1 MSERL
6 SSGHPR
12 LDGVLAGGLPANA
25 INMLI
30 GLPGTG
36 KTILAQ
42 QYVFA
47 NATPERP
54 ALYLATV
61 SEPFDKILRYGQT
74 LRFFD
79 PEAVGRSVFFEDLG
93 TVLNER
99 GLAGVLEQVSELIK
113 ERRPGMIVIDSF
125 KALSTYAVDAEF
137 RRFLHDFAGRLS
149 AFPATSLWIGEYS
162 EDEIGVAPEFAVADA
177 IICLST
183 TRTAERETRSL
194 RILKLRGSDF
204 ASGQH
209 GYRLSANG
217 IDVFP
222 RLADPIDITG
232 YALDGPRRS
241 SGIPALDEMLAD
253 GYWPGA
259 STLCAGPSGSGKTL
273 MGLHFIF
280 NGARQGEP
288 GLLATLQEHPIQLA
302 RIVKGF
308 GWSLDEKGVELMY
321 RSPIDLYI
329 DQWVYDLL
337 EAVERSGARRV
348 LIDSLTDLQLG
359 APDEARFREYMYS
372 LLQRFSRQGVSLF
385 MTSELPDLFEV
396 RRLSEFGVSHLSD
409 NVVLLQYVREKAA
422 VRRAL
427 TVLKTRASRHEPQ
440 IREFRITPEG
450 IILGDP
456 FGPAQAFDQRESPQ

>member
-12 LDGVLAGGLPANA
+12 LDSVLGGGLPANA

-61 SEPFDKILRYGQT
+61 SEPFDKILHYGQT

-79 PEAVGRSVFFEDLG
+79 PEAVGRSVFYEDLG
-93 TVLNER
+93 AVLNEH
-99 GLAGVLEQVSELIK
+99 GLAGVLEQVSDLIK
-113 ERRPGMIVIDSF
+113 QRRPGMIVIDSF
-125 KALSTYAVDAEF
+125 KALSAYAEGAQF
-137 RRFLHDFAGRLS
+137 RQFLHDLAGRLS
-149 AFPATSLWIGEYS
+149 AFTASSLWIGEYG

-183 TRTAERETRSL
+183 ARAAEREARFL
-194 RILKLRGSDF
+194 RVLKLRGSGF
-204 ASGQH
+204 GPGRHA
-209 GYRLSANG
+209 YRLSANG

-222 RLADPIDITG
+222 RLADQADSTG
-232 YALDGPRRS
+232 YALDGARHS
-241 SGIPALDEMLAD
+241 SGIAALDEMLAD

-259 STLCAGPSGSGKTL
+259 STLCAGASGCGKTL

-280 NGARQGEP
+280 NGVRQGEP
-288 GLLATLQEHPIQLA
+288 GVLATLQEHPTQLA

-308 GWSLDEKGVELMY
+308 GWSADEEGVELMY
-321 RSPIDLYI
+321 RSPVDIYTDE
-329 DQWVYDLL
+329 WVYDLL
-337 EAVERSGARRV
+337 EAVERTGARRV
-348 LIDSLTDLQLG
+348 VIDSLTDLQF
-359 APDEARFREYMYS
+359 ASPDQIRFREYMYS
-372 LLQRFSRQGVSLF
+372 LVQRFSRQGVSLF
-385 MTSELPDLFEV
+385 MTSELPDLFQV
-396 RRLSEFGVSHLSD
+396 SRLSEFGVSHLSD
-409 NVVLLQYVREKAA
+409 NVVVLQYIRDGST

-427 TVLKTRASRHEPQ
+427 TVLKTRASRHEPE
-440 IREFRITPEG
+440 IREFKITREG
-450 IILGDP
+450 ILLGDP
-456 FGPAQAFDQRESPQ
+456 FDPTQRFD

>member
-1 MSERL
+1 MSGRL
-6 SSGHPR
+6 LSGHSR
-12 LDGVLAGGLPANA
+12 LDAVLGGGLPANA

-42 QYVFA
+42 QYLFA

-79 PEAVGRSVFFEDLG
+79 PEAVGRSVFYEDLG

-99 GLAGVLEQVSELIK
+99 SLTGVLEQVSALIK

-125 KALSTYAVDAEF
+125 KALSAYAEVAEF

-149 AFPATSLWIGEYS
+149 AFPASSFWVGEYG
-162 EDEIGVAPEFAVADA
+162 EDEIATAPEFAVADA
-177 IICLST
+177 IISLST
-183 TRTAERETRSL
+183 TRAAERETRSL
-194 RILKLRGSDF
+194 RILKLRGSEF
-204 ASGQH
+204 APGQH
-209 GYRLSANG
+209 AYRLSANG

-222 RLADPIDITG
+222 RLADPLDITA
-232 YALDGPRRS
+232 YPLDGARHS
-241 SGIPALDEMLAD
+241 SGIAVLDEMLAD

-280 NGARQGEP
+280 NGVRQGEP
-288 GLLATLQEHPIQLA
+288 GVLATLQEHPTQLA
-302 RIVKGF
+302 RILHGF
-308 GWSLDEKGVELMY
+308 GWSVDEEGVELMY
-321 RSPIDLYI
+321 RSPVDIYTDE
-329 DQWVYDLL
+329 WVYELL
-337 EAVERSGARRV
+337 EAVERTGARRV
-348 LIDSLTDLQLG
+348 LIDSLTDLKF
-359 APDEARFREYMYS
+359 ASPDEVRFREYMYS
-372 LLQRFSRQGVSLF
+372 LVQRFSRQGVSLF
-385 MTSELPDLFEV
+385 MTSELPELFQV
-396 RRLSEFGVSHLSD
+396 SRLSEFGVSHLAD
-409 NVVLLQYVREKAA
+409 NVVLLQYIRDEST

-427 TVLKTRASRHEPQ
+427 TVLKTRASRHEPE

-450 IILGDP
+450 IVLGDP
-456 FGPAQAFDQRESPQ
+456 FTPAQRFD